1 LVLWQVLRTSLS
13 SSQSI
18 RYTGLARGLWTFAVF
33 TRGEFV
39 ESDTPAGG

>member
-18 RYTGLARGLWTFAVF
+18 RYTGLARGFLVGAEGFDPPASAV
-33 TRGEFV
+33 
-39 ESDTPAGG
+39 